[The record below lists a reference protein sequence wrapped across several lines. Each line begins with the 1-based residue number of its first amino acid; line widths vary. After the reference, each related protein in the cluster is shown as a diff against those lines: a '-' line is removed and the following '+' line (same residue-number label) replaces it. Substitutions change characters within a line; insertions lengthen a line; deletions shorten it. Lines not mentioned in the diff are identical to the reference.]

1 MLKKLII
8 ATAIYSLAL
17 QFSYAQYASPPSLAV
32 GLSGLVSE
40 RGNIDVELLTEIIS
54 QKQDELKKEGIRRIM
69 NKEVLNHSYALW
81 DFTNHS
87 LEMLLYSK
95 DKKAIEKELAEYA
108 TNLVLVY
115 GFAEAYLQASY
126 QLGNSELSEAMNSF
140 PFKNKMRLDNWK
152 MFTDTLRRYSGEN
165 VEPKEKLRLKSTKIF
180 WIARLGLLDETS
192 FSKTNDSVI
201 SFNSFFLDLIY
212 DVLKENKTIRD
223 IGFFSEADPISEKMY
238 KDKSKFWCVKN
249 YAKTNNSDSTYD
261 KLRNRIDEELSIFLT
276 NYYTLKATYNSGL
289 SINDLFKTL
298 SDSEKTPTLKGM
310 FKNELS
316 INDSFVSR
324 IRNVEVEKLLSVST
338 KIAEKV
344 NASSSIL
351 SLSKTDSLA
360 VELNECIHFLR
371 RIRANADQEFNN
383 NDLLYLREKAMP
395 LFLELNMTYGIGQ
408 SYLDDMR
415 VVLNFIYA
423 KNIFT
428 IKNEIAKL
436 KYNKLLAS
444 LPLDRFYDFVKLLTE
459 LHKLDKAN
467 TYDYVFNN
475 IKQVSTV
482 LPNGKAKTY
491 LSVLTDNVERFAFI
505 NREENKIEI
514 DVEEILLQLYK
525 RYAEQKSFPVKF
537 YLSLGLNQTAEIKY
551 DDDKYV
557 LRQSG
562 SDSTST
568 PINSLSFASEKI
580 GIKLS
585 LLPLK
590 NYDKSLRFKKEEE
603 LAFRKAEPFISDLH
617 LMIFGSGILYNIV
630 NSKTSKS
637 FTYPLIG
644 YGAGLS
650 FFNGLDANLFVAYPI
665 VSSEKLNESLNR
677 RRMIG
682 FSMDIKFMEYIDAL
696 RKKRAEQKNKS

>member
-8 ATAIYSLAL
+8 AIVIYSLGAR
-17 QFSYAQYASPPSLAV
+17 FSHAQYASPPSLAV

-54 QKQDELKKEGIRRIM
+54 QKQEELKKEGIRRIM

-140 PFKNKMRLDNWK
+140 PFKNKMRLDDWK

-223 IGFFSEADPISEKMY
+223 IGFFSEADPVSEKMY
-238 KDKSKFWCVKN
+238 KDKNKFWCVKN

-525 RYAEQKSFPVKF
+525 RYSEQNNSRFKF
-537 YLSLGLNQTAEIKY
+537 YLSLGLNQTLNISYAKGFELYNDETDLNSQIK
-551 DDDKYV
+551 
-557 LRQSG
+557 
-562 SDSTST
+562 
-568 PINSLSFASEKI
+568 SLAFASEKI
-580 GIKLS
+580 GFKYEVVQFPGKENNSNKDKLDFKNSQPYIK
-585 LLPLK
+585 
-590 NYDKSLRFKKEEE
+590 D
-603 LAFRKAEPFISDLH
+603 IH
-617 LMIFGSGILYNIV
+617 LIAFGSGILYNVV
-630 NSKTSKS
+630 NTTTSKN
-637 FTYPLIG
+637 FNAILTG
-644 YGAGLS
+644 VGAGTS
-650 FFNGLDANLFVAYPI
+650 FYNGLDVNLFYATPI
-665 VSSEKLNESLNR
+665 LPTESFDLSLSR
-677 RRMIG
+677 RQLFG
-682 FSMDIKFMEYIDAL
+682 FSIDIKFMEYIEAL
-696 RKKRAEQKNKS
+696 RKKRAEAKATNK